1 MNSEITRKNN
11 VPSYVKTML
20 LGISALLVVA
30 AVVTSPSEAFDAS
43 MQGLQIWWKL
53 VFPALLPF
61 IMLSQMLTAFGFT
74 HGLGVLLE
82 PLMRIGFRLPG
93 VTGLGLAVGI
103 TGGFPSGADTA
114 ARLYQQK
121 LVTGKEAAILAS
133 ITHFASPMTLF
144 VVIGAAFY
152 EAPAVGY
159 ILACIHGISGIIAGI
174 VLGRV
179 TLSSKKTTKTTELH
193 EQPEPVSALEAM
205 MKAKEKDGRSFGRL
219 LGDTVSHAVQVLMM
233 TGGYMIIFSVFIR
246 LLGKYVTPFL
256 PEWIWASFFEL
267 HLGAYSMRSLDI
279 TAHAVGFA
287 LLAAAIG
294 WGGLSSHLQ
303 STALLAPYGI
313 NTRIFTIGRILHAG
327 ISYGLVL
334 LLWPPIQSWLHHS
347 KAVFLHNEQNPL
359 IQAQYSPGGL
369 QAAVILGLF
378 HVLLLTSL
386 IVISVCIAKWQSTRH
401 SSSR

>member
-1 MNSEITRKNN
+1 MTSKKDI
-11 VPSYVKTML
+11 PSYVKTMI
-20 LGISALLVVA
+20 LGISALLVVT

-43 MQGLQIWWKL
+43 MQGLQIWWKM

-82 PLMRIGFRLPG
+82 PLMRKGFRLPG
-93 VTGLGLAVGI
+93 VTGLGLAVGM

-121 LVTGKEAAILAS
+121 LVTGRDAAILAS

-152 EAPAVGY
+152 EAPAIGY
-159 ILACIHGISGIIAGI
+159 ILACIHWISGIIAGI
-174 VLGRV
+174 LLGRV
-179 TLSSKKTTKTTELH
+179 TLFSKKTTKISELK

-256 PEWIWASFFEL
+256 PEWIWSSFFEL

-303 STALLAPYGI
+303 ATALLAPYGI
-313 NTRIFTIGRILHAG
+313 NTHIFTIGRILHAG

-334 LLWPPIQSWLHHS
+334 LLWPPIQSWLDHS
-347 KAVFLHNEQNPL
+347 KAVFLNTEQNPL
-359 IQAQYSPGGL
+359 TQAHFSPGGL
-369 QAAVILGLF
+369 QAAGTLGLF
-378 HVLLLTSL
+378 HVLLLATL
-386 IVISVCIAKWQSTRH
+386 IVISLCIGKWQSTRH